1 MINPTVIAVTIFLI
15 VYAFII
21 TEKIHRSVI
30 AMLGASAILLLGI
43 LDTKQAF
50 YHHIDWE
57 TITLLIGMMIL
68 VGIINTTGV
77 FQYLAVRAAK
87 LAKGQPIRILILLSL
102 LTAGLSAFLDN
113 VTTVL
118 LIVPVTFSI
127 TNILKVKS
135 TPFLI
140 AEILASNIGGTATLI
155 GDPPNIMIG
164 SSVKH
169 LTFNDFLINLAP
181 VIIIIM
187 AVISILFYFI
197 YRNQL
202 KADAALIEKLMDMD
216 EKSYIENPSLMK
228 KSIVVLILTIVSF
241 MLHSVI
247 HVDPSTIAIS
257 AAAVLLLIGVKEK
270 DIEKVFGYVEW
281 PTIFFFAGLFILVG
295 ALQEVGVIKFLATKA
310 LAVTGGDLTVASLL
324 ILWVSGITSA
334 FIDNIPYVATMIPLI
349 KDMIVGLGLPVDSIQ
364 ADTLWWSLALG
375 ACLGGNGTII
385 GASANVVVSG
395 IAAREGKGFNFV
407 EFFKIGFP
415 IMIVTLIISHLYI
428 YFRYLIHLS

>member
-1 MINPTVIAVTIFLI
+1 MISPTIIAVTIFLI

-21 TEKIHRSVI
+21 TEKIHRAVI

-87 LAKGQPIRILILLSL
+87 LAKGQPVRILIMLSL
-102 LTAGLSAFLDN
+102 LTAVLSAFLDN

-135 TPFLI
+135 TPYLI
-140 AEILASNIGGTATLI
+140 AEILASNIGGTATLV

-202 KADAALIEKLMDMD
+202 KADATLIEKLLEMD

-228 KSIVVLILTIVSF
+228 KSIVVLLLTIISF

-295 ALQEVGVIKFLATKA
+295 ALQSVGVIKFLATKA
-310 LAVTGGDLTVASLL
+310 LAITGGDLTVASLL

-349 KDMIVGLGLPVDSIQ
+349 KDMIIGLGLPVDNIQ

-395 IAAREGKGFNFV
+395 IAAREGKGFSFV

-428 YFRYLIHLS
+428 YFRYLIQLS